1 VAVEKI
7 NVDRTARPA
16 GRRFGLLVHAVLAA
30 VDLRAER
37 ESIHSL
43 AVARGRLLGATR
55 AEVDAAVTTA
65 EAALAHPLMRR
76 AATAGRVGGLRREA
90 PVLLRL
96 PDRTLAEGVVDL
108 AFREDTSN
116 GSVWTVVDFKTD
128 REISNRQ
135 VEYERQVGLYTSAI
149 SKASGEPAEGWLL
162 VV

>member
-1 VAVEKI
+1 
-7 NVDRTARPA
+7 
-16 GRRFGLLVHAVLAA
+16 
-30 VDLRAER
+30 
-37 ESIHSL
+37 
-43 AVARGRLLGATR
+43 
-55 AEVDAAVTTA
+55 
-65 EAALAHPLMRR
+65 
-76 AATAGRVGGLRREA
+76 
-90 PVLLRL
+90 
-96 PDRTLAEGVVDL
+96 VVDL